1 MNRVGGKALAAIGP
15 KARVQVWR
23 AKINLGLLKVLGGAL
38 RSKQESFGWCK
49 SSAFG
54 TSLVNF
60 HSDEDDD
67 GMVMVMTRGVP
78 NTSGMKKAI
87 KTKRVG
93 GGEY

>member
-1 MNRVGGKALAAIGP
+1 M
-15 KARVQVWR
+15 VQ
-23 AKINLGLLKVLGGAL
+23 N
-38 RSKQESFGWCK
+38 CK

-93 GGEY
+93 GGEEEGSTKRRLWQNGPSSAASQWPHFPSSPIALSSCCQPPRETL

>member
-1 MNRVGGKALAAIGP
+1 M
-15 KARVQVWR
+15 VQ
-23 AKINLGLLKVLGGAL
+23 N
-38 RSKQESFGWCK
+38 CK